1 MLGLLIGTYIMNKRR
16 TELTLLLHVFLLL
29 SGLMMIIMF
38 ISEPNYTYGFSANVN
53 QRDGNSIMTS
63 CHAKRNSSIQDG
75 NNRALELNKN
85 VIIIIGHNAA
95 ARVDLVGKMKLS
107 SLSSPVPATSEGQQ
121 LHVIPF
127 HPKNLTS
134 FLAEKRQ
141 ADLGLVK
148 PSVKVFSTLPSN
160 HSYVNQTK

>member
-1 MLGLLIGTYIMNKRR
+1 MNKRR
-16 TELTLLLHVFLLL
+16 TEPTFLLDVFLLL

-38 ISEPNYTYGFSANVN
+38 ISEPNYTYGFSASVN
-53 QRDGNSIMTS
+53 QRDGKSITTF
-63 CHAKRNSSIQDG
+63 CHGERNSSIQDG
-75 NNRALELNKN
+75 NNRALQLNKN
-85 VIIIIGHNAA
+85 GIIIIGHNAA
-95 ARVDLVGKMKLS
+95 ARVDLVGKTKLS
-107 SLSSPVPATSEGQQ
+107 SLSSSVPATSEGQQ
-121 LHVIPF
+121 PRVIPF

-148 PSVKVFSTLPSN
+148 PSVKVFATLPTN